1 MLRIVAHSKAPEYS
15 FICQVLPSARP
26 RRFPVARNTHPLCKW
41 MPKHDQQVRQSE
53 LLWCLETMNGKFLRE
68 QIQQLNTQNLRG

>member
-15 FICQVLPSARP
+15 FICQVLPSEKL
-26 RRFPVARNTHPLCKW
+26 RRHCPLLDKTVW
-41 MPKHDQQVRQSE
+41 MIKQSAF
-53 LLWCLETMNGKFLRE
+53 WALESSWNCQLLRE